1 MSRKYK
7 MNNAEGIYFVSFATV
22 YWIDVFVRE
31 IYFEAIIQALAFC
44 CKEKGMILYG
54 YCIMPSH
61 IHLLFQAKEKNP
73 IALLQSFK
81 KFTAKGLLKLISEN
95 QQESRKEWLLWM
107 FERAGKKRANVQ
119 KYQFWQ
125 HHNQPIEIY
134 SEKYFDQKL
143 DYIHQNPVLSGFV
156 SQAED
161 WKYSSAKNYVNCQDI
176 VLEIEKLI

>member
-7 MNNAEGIYFVSFATV
+7 MNNSDGIYFVSFATV

-31 IYFEAIIQALAFC
+31 IYFEVIIQALAFC
-44 CKEKGMILYG
+44 CKEKGMILHG

-73 IALLQSFK
+73 MALLQSFK
-81 KFTAKGLLKLISEN
+81 KFTAKALLKLISEN

-107 FERAGKKRANVQ
+107 FERAGKKRVNVQ

-143 DYIHQNPVLSGFV
+143 DYIHQNPVVSGFV
-156 SQAED
+156 SQAKD
-161 WKYSSAKNYVNCQDI
+161 WQYSSAK
-176 VLEIEKLI
+176 KLCKLPRYRT